1 MSTRPSSRE
10 FRGLS
15 LVELLVAL
23 AIGSVL
29 IVGAVT
35 VYSNSRSTYAVNESI
50 ARLQERGRYVMSV
63 IEPDIELAGYYG
75 YTNLPD
81 TLRLVNGAAPGSV
94 LATAPQ
100 LRQRPIP
107 PLPAAAVPAPGL
119 PASAQSLRHE
129 FRRRRAHARA
139 GFERRVRVRAGPRPA
154 TAMPLAAVP
163 STTADTLTLRRAS
176 TEPADADRGRSSA
189 DLRLAAA
196 QPERRSCCS
205 PTASQPGAVDDD
217 NDIFDLL
224 VRAYYVAADSVE
236 NEGLPA
242 LRVKALTR
250 VGTNPSFVDYRSHA
264 RASRTCRCSSA
275 STPVTTTTT
284 A

>member
-81 TLRLVNGAAPGSV
+81 TLRLVNGAAPGSGV
-94 LATAPQ
+94 
-100 LRQRPIP
+100 
-107 PLPAAAVPAPGL
+107 
-119 PASAQSLRHE
+119 
-129 FRRRRAHARA
+129 
-139 GFERRVRVRAGPRPA
+139 
-154 TAMPLAAVP
+154 M
-163 STTADTLTLRRAS
+163 
-176 TEPADADRGRSSA
+176 
-189 DLRLAAA
+189 
-196 QPERRSCCS
+196 
-205 PTASQPGAVDDD
+205 
-217 NDIFDLL
+217 
-224 VRAYYVAADSVE
+224 
-236 NEGLPA
+236 
-242 LRVKALTR
+242 TR
-250 VGTNPSFVDYRSHA
+250 
-264 RASRTCRCSSA
+264 
-275 STPVTTTTT
+275 
-284 A
+284 